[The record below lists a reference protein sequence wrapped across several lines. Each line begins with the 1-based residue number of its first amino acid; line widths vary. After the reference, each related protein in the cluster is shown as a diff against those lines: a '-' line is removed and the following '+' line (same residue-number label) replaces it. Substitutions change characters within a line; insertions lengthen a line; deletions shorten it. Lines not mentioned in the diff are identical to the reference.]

1 MPCGNF
7 SGHSPALVS
16 NTVYFDQQVKDGA
29 VSTCR

>member
-7 SGHSPALVS
+7 SGHSSALVS
-16 NTVYFDQQVKDGA
+16 NTVYSVQKVKDGA